1 MRFLSTTDPSME
13 ESLGLAGSGAC
24 ENSGLVLSI
33 IRLPSIHQEAALS
46 PKAPAGGITAE
57 AAEFNSDT
65 SLHLCLLCF

>member
-33 IRLPSIHQEAALS
+33 RLPSIHLEAALS